1 MQKTQIRMKKMLRM
15 KRRHPLEQFGPVHA
29 HQLEQFELEQPEQL
43 ELQQLELIEH
53 RQLEH

>member
-43 ELQQLELIEH
+43 ELQEVGLIEH
-53 RQLEH
+53 